1 MTRIIAAV
9 LVVIGLMTCATSRA
23 SACDATLRWAW
34 NSYEPYSYRDE
45 KGDLVGLDVDLTR
58 AILDR
63 AGCAYRADEIPAKRA
78 LKMLENGQVDLVA
91 AASVTPERQAYG
103 YFSEPYRNERVV
115 MFVRR
120 DDQAAHSITRFED
133 VLTAHLRIAAGSSGS
148 YGPAYDAA
156 RPQLEIAGLLILN
169 ASLDQRLELLA
180 RHRVD
185 VVVED
190 EVAAVS
196 TARNLG
202 LTASLQIVGAP
213 LSQEPVRLLFSRK
226 SVNAEFVARVNRAIA
241 DLSASPAYAQIL
253 AKHSV
258 LDQ

>member
-1 MTRIIAAV
+1 MARIIAGT
-9 LVVIGLMTCATSRA
+9 LLFIGLTIGAALRA
-23 SACDATLRWAW
+23 EACDTTLRWAW
-34 NSYEPYSYRDE
+34 NAYEPYSYRDG
-45 KGDLVGLDVDLTR
+45 KGDLVGLDVDLTK

-78 LKMLENGQVDLVA
+78 LKMLENGEVDLVA
-91 AASVTPERQAYG
+91 AASVTPERQTYG
-103 YFSEPYRNERVV
+103 YFSAPYRQERVV

-120 DDQAAHSITRFED
+120 DDPATHGIMRFED
-133 VLTAHLRIAAGSSGS
+133 VLAAHLHIAAGSSGS

-156 RPQLEIAGLLILN
+156 RPQLEAAGLLVLN
-169 ASLDQRLELLA
+169 ASLEQRLELLA

-190 EVAAVS
+190 EVAAAS

-202 LTASLQIVGAP
+202 LTGSLQVVGTP
-213 LSQEPVRLLFSRK
+213 LSEEPVRLLFSRK
-226 SVNAEFVARVNRAIA
+226 SVSAELVAAVNRAIA
-241 DLSASPAYAQIL
+241 DLAASPAYAQIL
-253 AKHSV
+253 AKHSI